1 MSFEIPEALKMISK
15 AVAKRG
21 AKAIIVGG
29 AVRDALLTK
38 ECKDWDIE
46 VYNIDNLERL
56 ESYLKGFG
64 SVNSVGKSFGI
75 LKLKVDNYEFDF
87 ALPRK
92 ESKVA
97 KGHRGFSVTLD
108 AALDFK
114 EAARR
119 RDFTINAIGYDIE
132 SKKLLDPY
140 GGVAD
145 LEQGVLRVV
154 DATTFREDPLRVY
167 RAVQFAA
174 RFSLQ
179 VDIKT
184 KQLCKEIVRSGM
196 LEELPKER
204 IWVEWQ
210 KFLLQAKKPS
220 IAFELMREFGIIE
233 RYFQELGAIIGVKQ
247 DPCYHPEGDVWRH
260 TMLSLDAMVE
270 VLESE
275 AISDTKVRLKLLLA
289 IVAHDLGKATTT
301 AVIDGRIRAIGH
313 EKAGVTSTKT
323 LLYKLTSEHKFIE
336 SILPLVEHHLK
347 PLQLFLGGAQS
358 AAIRRL
364 ACKVNIYELVFVA
377 KADFLGRT
385 TKEAAQ
391 GYFEAGEWLLKR
403 AKELQVESKA
413 VENIIR
419 GRDLIA
425 LGLQPSNRFKVIL
438 DDVYNELI
446 EGRITTKQEALEYVA
461 KKYGEG

>member
-1 MSFEIPEALKMISK
+1 MSLEVPEVLKVISK

-21 AKAIIVGG
+21 AKAVVVGG

-38 ECKDWDIE
+38 ECKDWDVE

-56 ESYLKGFG
+56 ESYLREFG
-64 SVNSVGKSFGI
+64 SVNSIGKSFGI

-87 ALPRK
+87 AIPRR

-132 SKKLLDPY
+132 SRKLLDPY

-174 RFSLQ
+174 RFSLG
-179 VDIKT
+179 VDIET
-184 KQLCKEIVRSGM
+184 KQLCKEMVAAGM

-204 IWVEWQ
+204 IWGEWQ
-210 KFLLQAKKPS
+210 KFLLKAKKPS
-220 IAFELMREFGIIE
+220 IAFELMREFSIIE
-233 RYFQELGAIIGVKQ
+233 RYFQELDAIIGVKQ
-247 DPCYHPEGDVWRH
+247 DPSYHPEGDVWVH

-270 VLESE
+270 LLKHE
-275 AISDTKVRLKLLLA
+275 AISDTKMRLKLLLA
-289 IVAHDLGKATTT
+289 TLAHDLGKATTT
-301 AVIDGRIRAIGH
+301 ELIDGRIRSIGH
-313 EKAGVTSTKT
+313 EKVGVSLTKS

-336 SILPLVEHHLK
+336 SIPPLVAHHSK
-347 PLQLFLGGAQS
+347 PIQLFLGGAKS
-358 AAIRRL
+358 AAIKRL
-364 ACKVNIYELVFVA
+364 ACKVNIYELVLVA
-377 KADFLGRT
+377 QADFLGRT
-385 TKEAAQ
+385 TKEAEC
-391 GYFEAGEWLLKR
+391 GEFEAGEWLLKR
-403 AKELQVESKA
+403 AKELNVVSKA
-413 VENIIR
+413 VDNIIT
-419 GRDLIA
+419 GKDLIA
-425 LGLQPSNRFKVIL
+425 LGFKPSNRFSVIL
-438 DDVYNELI
+438 EDVYNELI
-446 EGRITTKQEALEYVA
+446 EERIRTKQEALEYVVQ
-461 KKYGEG
+461 KYEEE